1 MAGFL
6 ASISLIAAVSGLA
19 VALIGLRWLQT
30 DARLRARVD
39 GRATSGTSGAAAAGR
54 NWRTMRAPRALLA
67 QGRDK
72 AEIEKRLRAAGYFE
86 AGALDVF
93 VALRLG
99 ATLAVMVASMAT
111 CFVVTGNPL
120 KPIFPTFALT
130 GLTYIGAKY
139 ALQMRAASR
148 ERILTAEFPFLLDLM
163 LMMLESGVSLD
174 QCFRGI
180 ARDEQVAVPNHAR
193 LVAMLVD
200 DLDRGQ
206 DYQVAFDRWATRV
219 GVSGARELA
228 ALFRQSLFQGME
240 LVPALREYIREFSQR
255 RVARAREAIGK
266 ITVRM
271 VVLMLVFFM
280 PALFIV
286 LAGPPVAA
294 ILDTLRSSGK

>member
-1 MAGFL
+1 MAGLLAFL
-6 ASISLIAAVSGLA
+6 SFA
-19 VALIGLRWLQT
+19 
-30 DARLRARVD
+30 
-39 GRATSGTSGAAAAGR
+39 AAAAGIAVAIVGVR
-54 NWRTMRAPRALLA
+54 WLQVDARLGARIEGHAVASGTPTARGWKNLRAPRALLA
-67 QGRDK
+67 QGRDRQ
-72 AEIEKRLRAAGYFE
+72 EIEKKLRAAGYYEPE
-86 AGALDVF
+86 AMDVF
-93 VALRLG
+93 VAMRMG
-99 ATLAVMVASMAT
+99 AALFVMCASLAV

-120 KPIFPTFALT
+120 TPIFPTFALT

-139 ALQMRAASR
+139 VLHMHAASR

-180 ARDEQVAVPNHAR
+180 ARDERVAVPNHAK
-193 LVAMLVD
+193 LVALLVE

-219 GVSGARELA
+219 GVQGSRELA
-228 ALFRQSLFQGME
+228 SLFRQSLFQGME
-240 LVPALREYIREFSQR
+240 LVPALREFIREFTQR

-286 LAGPPVAA
+286 LAGPPVSA
-294 ILDTLRSSGK
+294 IFDALRSTGK

>member
-1 MAGFL
+1 MAGAL
-6 ASISLIAAVSGLA
+6 ALLSLIAAVAGGAMVVL
-19 VALIGLRWLQT
+19 GLRWLQV
-30 DARLRARVD
+30 DAQLRARID
-39 GRATSGTSGAAAAGR
+39 GQAAIGSAPSRGWR
-54 NWRTMRAPRALLA
+54 NLKAPRALLA
-67 QGRDK
+67 QGRDRQ
-72 AEIEKRLRAAGYFE
+72 EIEKRLRAAGYFE
-86 AGALDVF
+86 PGALDVF

-99 ATLAVMVASMAT
+99 ATLLVMLASMAT

-120 KPIFPTFALT
+120 RPIFPTFALT

-139 ALQMRAASR
+139 ALQMRATAR
-148 ERILTAEFPFLLDLM
+148 ERVLTAEFPFLLDLM

-180 ARDEQVAVPNHAR
+180 ARDERVAVPNHAK
-193 LVAMLVD
+193 LVAMLVE

-219 GVSGARELA
+219 GVQGSRELA

-240 LVPALREYIREFSQR
+240 LVPALREFIREFSQR
-255 RVARAREAIGK
+255 RVARAREQIGK

-294 ILDTLRSSGK
+294 ILDTLRSTGR